1 MTAASPV
8 RLVVEDGLAWI
19 LVDNPPVNAA
29 SQPVR
34 AGIAAALEDAVADPA
49 VGAVVLACEGSTFVA
64 GADIR
69 EFGKPPVPPLLP
81 DLLRAV
87 EASPKPVVAA
97 LHGTALGGGFE
108 LAMACHA
115 RVAAPGAAVGLPEVK
130 LGLIPGA
137 GGTQRLP
144 RLVGALA
151 ALDMIT
157 SGRTVKAPE
166 ALSLGIVDAVAKGD
180 LRAEAAALARG
191 LAGTPPRRTL
201 DRTVAPVD
209 PAVFDAAVAKVA
221 ARARG
226 QVAPLRAADAVRLSF
241 SAPADEGLARERA
254 IFLDLVGSPQSAALR
269 HLFFAEREA
278 ARVPLLEGAKGRP
291 VARAGVV
298 GGGTMGAGIAVCFAD
313 AGIPATVV
321 ETGEA
326 AAAAA
331 RGRVAAL
338 YERQVKSGRITPP
351 QRDERLGRIAVT
363 TSYADLSDADLV
375 VEAAFEDMAVKADV
389 FSRLAAATQPDV
401 VLATNTSALDV
412 DAIAAAS
419 GRPAAVIGLHFF
431 SPANVMRLV
440 EVVRG
445 AASSREALATGV
457 ALARRLGKLPVVCGN
472 ADGFVGNRILA
483 VWRQVAEFAVE
494 DGALPHEVDAALEA
508 FGLAMGPFAVSDLAG
523 LDIGWARRKRLAP
536 TRDPAQRYASAVADA
551 LCERGRFGQK
561 AGAGWYRYRDGRR
574 EVDPEVVA
582 LVEETSARQGIA
594 RRPVAADLI
603 QRRVR
608 AAMVNEGAK
617 ILAEGVVANPAAI
630 DLVLVHGYG
639 YPAWRGGPMF
649 EADTLGLPA
658 VLNDVQ
664 EMHAAFGRG
673 WEPAPL
679 LVSCAQDGSRF
690 ADLPPQGPLAG

>member
-8 RLVVEDGLAWI
+8 RLVVDDGLAWI
-19 LVDNPPVNAA
+19 LVDNPPVNAT

-34 AGIAAALEDAVADPA
+34 AGIAEALAAAVADPA
-49 VGAVVLACEGSTFVA
+49 VGCIVLACEGSTFVA

-69 EFGKPPVPPLLP
+69 EFGKPPVPPILP

-87 EASPKPVVAA
+87 EDSPKPVVAA

-115 RVAAPGAAVGLPEVK
+115 RIAVPGAAMGLPEVK

-144 RLVGALA
+144 RLVGALP

-157 SGRTVKAPE
+157 SGRSVKAPE
-166 ALSLGIVDAVAKGD
+166 ALSLGILDAVAAGD
-180 LRAEAAALARG
+180 LRAEAAALARR

-201 DRTVAPVD
+201 SRPVAPVEP
-209 PAVFDAAVAKVA
+209 PAFDAAVAKVA

-226 QVAPLRAADAVRLSF
+226 QIAPLRAAEAVRLSF
-241 SAPADEGLARERA
+241 SAPADDGLARERA
-254 IFLDLVGSPQSAALR
+254 IFLELVGSPQSAALR

-278 ARVPLLEGAKGRP
+278 ARVPLLDGAKGRP
-291 VARAGVV
+291 VSRAGVV

-313 AGIPATVV
+313 AGIPVTIV
-321 ETGEA
+321 ETGA
-326 AAAAA
+326 AAVSAA
-331 RGRVAAL
+331 RDRVAGL
-338 YERQVKSGRITPP
+338 YERQVKSGRITAL
-351 QRDERLGRIAVT
+351 QRDERLGRIAASD
-363 TSYADLSDADLV
+363 SYADLADADLV

-389 FSRLAAATQPDV
+389 FGRLAAATKPDA

-419 GRPAAVIGLHFF
+419 GRPAAVVGLHFF

-483 VWRQVAEFAVE
+483 LWRQVAEFAVE
-494 DGALPHEVDAALEA
+494 DGALPHDVDAALEA

-536 TRDPAQRYASAVADA
+536 TRDPARRYASAVADA

-561 AGAGWYRYRDGRR
+561 TGAGWYRYRDGKR
-574 EVDPEVVA
+574 EVDPEVVS
-582 LVEETSARQGIA
+582 LVEETSARQGIV
-594 RRPVAADLI
+594 RRPVAAELI

-617 ILAEGVVANPAAI
+617 ILAEGIVANAAAI

-649 EADTLGLPA
+649 EADASGLA
-658 VLNDVQ
+658 SVLADVQ
-664 EMHAAFGRG
+664 EMQAAYGRG

-679 LVSCAQDGSRF
+679 LVSCVEAGRRL
-690 ADLPPQGPLAG
+690 ADVLPQGPLAG

>member
-1 MTAASPV
+1 MTEKSPV

-19 LVDNPPVNAA
+19 LIDNPPVNAT

-34 AGIAAALEDAVADPA
+34 AGIAEALAGAGADPA
-49 VGAVVLACEGSTFVA
+49 VGGIVLACEGSTFVA

-69 EFGKPPVPPLLP
+69 EFGKPPVPPILP
-81 DLLRAV
+81 DLLRAI
-87 EASPKPVVAA
+87 EESPKPIVAA

-115 RVAAPGAAVGLPEVK
+115 RIAAPGAAMGLPEVK

-157 SGRTVKAPE
+157 SGRSVKAPE
-166 ALSLGIVDAVAKGD
+166 ALSLGILDAVASGD
-180 LRAEAAALARG
+180 LRAEAAALARR
-191 LAGTPPRRTL
+191 LAGTPQQRTL
-201 DRTVAPVD
+201 SRPVAPVE
-209 PAVFDAAVAKVA
+209 PAAFDAAVAKVA

-226 QVAPLRAADAVRLSF
+226 QIAPLRAAEAVRLSF

-254 IFLDLVGSPQSAALR
+254 MFVDLVGSPQSAALR

-278 ARVPLLEGAKGRP
+278 ARVPLLDGVKGRP
-291 VARAGVV
+291 VSRAGVV

-313 AGIPATVV
+313 AGIPVTIV
-321 ETGEA
+321 ETGA
-326 AAAAA
+326 AAVSAA
-331 RGRVAAL
+331 RERVAGL
-338 YERQVKSGRITPP
+338 YERQVKSGRIAAL
-351 QRDERLGRIAVT
+351 QRDERLGRISASD
-363 TSYADLSDADLV
+363 SYADLADADLV
-375 VEAAFEDMAVKADV
+375 IEAAFEDMAVKADV
-389 FSRLAAATQPDV
+389 FGRLAEATKPDA
-401 VLATNTSALDV
+401 VLATNTSALDI

-419 GRPAAVIGLHFF
+419 GRPEAVVGLHFF

-483 VWRQVAEFAVE
+483 VWRQVAEVAVE
-494 DGALPHEVDAALEA
+494 DGALPHEVDAALES

-536 TRDPAQRYASAVADA
+536 RRDPAQRYASAVADA

-561 AGAGWYRYRDGRR
+561 TGAGWYRYRDGRR

-582 LVEETSARQGIA
+582 LVEATSAALGIA
-594 RRPVAADLI
+594 RRPVAAELI

-617 ILAEGVVANPAAI
+617 ILADGIVASSAAI

-649 EADTLGLPA
+649 EADALGLSA
-658 VLNDVQ
+658 VLADLL
-664 EMHAAFGRG
+664 EMQAALGRG

-679 LVSCAQDGSRF
+679 LVSCVETGRRF
-690 ADLPPQGPLAG
+690 ADLPAQGPLAG

>member
-8 RLVVEDGLAWI
+8 KLVVEDGLAWI
-19 LVDNPPVNAA
+19 LIDNPPVNAT

-34 AGIAAALEDAVADPA
+34 AGIAEALASAVADPA
-49 VGAVVLACEGSTFVA
+49 VGGIVLACEGSTFVA

-69 EFGKPPVPPLLP
+69 EFGKPPVPPILP
-81 DLLRAV
+81 DLLRAI
-87 EASPKPVVAA
+87 EDSPKPVVAA
-97 LHGTALGGGFE
+97 VHGTALGGGFE

-115 RVAAPGAAVGLPEVK
+115 RIAAPGAAMGLPEVK

-151 ALDMIT
+151 ALEMIT
-157 SGRTVKAPE
+157 SGRSVKATE
-166 ALSLGIVDAVAKGD
+166 ALSLGILDAVAPGD
-180 LRAEAAALARG
+180 LRAEAAALARR

-201 DRTVAPVD
+201 SLPVVPVE
-209 PAVFDAAVAKVA
+209 PAAFDAAVAKVA

-226 QVAPLRAADAVRLSF
+226 QIAPLRAAEAVRLSF
-241 SAPADEGLARERA
+241 SAPAGEGLARERA
-254 IFLDLVGSPQSAALR
+254 IFIELVGSPQSAALR

-278 ARVPLLEGAKGRP
+278 ARVPLLDGAKGRP
-291 VARAGVV
+291 VLRAGVV

-313 AGIPATVV
+313 AGIPVTIV
-321 ETGEA
+321 ETGA
-326 AAAAA
+326 AAVSAA
-331 RGRVAAL
+331 RERVSGL
-338 YERQVKSGRITPP
+338 YERQVKSGRITAD
-351 QRDERLGRIAVT
+351 QRDERLGRIAASD
-363 TSYADLSDADLV
+363 SYADLADADLV

-389 FSRLAAATQPDV
+389 FGRLAAATKPDA

-419 GRPAAVIGLHFF
+419 GRPAAVVGLHFF

-445 AASSREALATGV
+445 AASSREVLATGV

-483 VWRQVAEFAVE
+483 LWRQVAEFAVE
-494 DGALPHEVDAALEA
+494 DGALPHDVDAALEA

-536 TRDPAQRYASAVADA
+536 MRDPAQRYASAVADA

-561 AGAGWYRYRDGRR
+561 TGAGWYRYRDGKR

-582 LVEETSARQGIA
+582 LVEAMSARQGIV
-594 RRPVAADLI
+594 RRPVAAELI

-617 ILAEGVVANPAAI
+617 ILAEGIVANAAAI

-649 EADTLGLPA
+649 EADALGLA
-658 VLNDVQ
+658 TVLADMR
-664 EMHAAFGRG
+664 EMQAAYGRG

-679 LVSCAQDGSRF
+679 LVSCAEAGRRF